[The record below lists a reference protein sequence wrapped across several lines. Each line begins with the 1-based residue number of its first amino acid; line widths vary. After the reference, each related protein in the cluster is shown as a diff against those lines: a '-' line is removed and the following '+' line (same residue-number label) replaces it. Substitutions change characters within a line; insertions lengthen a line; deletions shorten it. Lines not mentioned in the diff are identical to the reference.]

1 MRIIY
6 LLMVAL
12 IGFAACTNNSATE
25 DSTANKDADKPTT
38 EAVKTT
44 TDNKTDAAPEARSV
58 SNTETAGEMQKMEL
72 GDKLPMANVVMM
84 DISGKKMAP
93 KDAAMENGLLVTFSC
108 NTCPY
113 VVAWADRYVAAAN
126 HALSKNVGVY
136 TVNSNEA
143 KRKGDDSYDEMKA
156 YAEENNY
163 KFAYVVDDNS
173 AFANACGATKTPDV
187 FLFNSNMELVYKGA
201 IDDSPKDAT
210 TVEVPYLK
218 NAIDNM
224 IEGKPIDPGTTKSIG
239 CSIKRIKA

>member
-12 IGFAACTNNSATE
+12 IGFAACTNSAE
-25 DSTANKDADKPTT
+25 QANNNDTKAPET
-38 EAVKTT
+38 EAKTAENT
-44 TDNKTDAAPEARSV
+44 SETRTV
-58 SNTETAGEMQKMEL
+58 SNAPDAIQQLEL
-72 GDKLPMANVVMM
+72 GDKLPMDDVAMM
-84 DISGKKMAP
+84 DISGGKIAP
-93 KDAAMENGLLVTFSC
+93 KEAAMENGLLITFSC

-126 HALSKNVGVY
+126 HALSKKVGVY

-143 KRKGDDSYDEMKA
+143 QRKDDDSYDAMKT
-156 YAEENNY
+156 YADENGY
-163 KFAYVVDDNS
+163 KFSYVVDENA

-187 FLFNSNMELVYKGA
+187 FLFNNKMELVYKGA
-201 IDDSPKDAT
+201 IDDSPKDAS

-218 NAIDNM
+218 NAVDNM